1 MKRTFILLIFVAMV
15 LSVAAVSAAD
25 NATDAVAETAD
36 LPLSDMQED
45 IPLEAED
52 SPSDALEAELTD
64 LARQI
69 GAIGPDD
76 ALTELFA

>member
-36 LPLSDMQED
+36 LPLSDVQED

-52 SPSDALEAELTD
+52 SPSDALEAE
-64 LARQI
+64 QSQEI
-69 GAIGPDD
+69 GQDNATAAP
-76 ALTELFA
+76 TKR